1 MYSTLYSMLI
11 SNIKYMKP
19 NVKKASE
26 GLEKNG
32 RENKKKESWTME
44 KMNALNVHFI
54 KRKQLVGQELRNKF
68 PFILVGRHEKCSKQ
82 PEF

>member
-1 MYSTLYSMLI
+1 MYCTLYSMLI

-32 RENKKKESWTME
+32 RENKKKES
-44 KMNALNVHFI
+44 
-54 KRKQLVGQELRNKF
+54 
-68 PFILVGRHEKCSKQ
+68 
-82 PEF
+82 